1 MAFQRCSWLKILHSP
16 QTDLAV
22 EASRSEQTKL
32 RNREQVH
39 DGLRVG
45 VVVILLGRVIPF
57 TNTIL
62 FQVLDIIGM
71 DSGFKSSSIESSSFT
86 SFTTPFN

>member
-1 MAFQRCSWLKILHSP
+1 MAFQWCSWLEILHAP

-22 EASRSEQTKL
+22 EASRSKQAKL

-57 TNTIL
+57 THTIL
-62 FQVLDIIGM
+62 FQVFDIIGM

-86 SFTTPFN
+86 SFTAPFN